1 MYLTA
6 QQPSP
11 GRVGKCAI
19 NIGHSIIAGMSSLQ
33 ITFWREDGEVVSSGS
48 FLEINLSLCAPLPR
62 NLGGKTVLRHV
73 FSKERELYRF
83 LVLSSECVLIPKS
96 LPSRAPFKSLRGRD
110 DPSRLDMGIGR
121 NWATRRPGTCPRDRR
136 SNASETRH
144 SLRGSA
150 GGARDTHVGGELS
163 EKAEGKGRRQTL
175 RSRWKRILVIIIL
188 VILINNNN

>member
-19 NIGHSIIAGMSSLQ
+19 NIGHSFIAGMSSLQ
-33 ITFWREDGEVVSSGS
+33 ITFWREDGEVVSSGR
-48 FLEINLSLCAPLPR
+48 FPEINLSLCTHPPHR

-83 LVLSSECVLIPKS
+83 LVFSSERVL
-96 LPSRAPFKSLRGRD
+96 KSLRGRD

-121 NWATRRPGTCPRDRR
+121 NGQQGDQGHAPETGAPMQARHGTHPEGLREEPGTHMWAVNCLKRQK
-136 SNASETRH
+136 E
-144 SLRGSA
+144 RG
-150 GGARDTHVGGELS
+150 E
-163 EKAEGKGRRQTL
+163 RQTL
-175 RSRWKRILVIIIL
+175 R
-188 VILINNNN
+188 